1 MADTHRIYKKQNYI
15 FTSILVVFL
24 LALTACQADPIPIT
38 GETPPPDPMIEATPP
53 PAPVEEPT
61 PVPTPAVQPDPTPI
75 PEMEVEEAELAV
87 AETDEFGEI
96 LVGNDGMTLYMFAID
111 GPNESNCDE
120 DCLVLWPPL
129 LTEGDPILGE
139 GVDPDLVGTA
149 ETVDGSLMV
158 TYNQMPLYFWI
169 QDQQPGDTTGQGFG
183 EVWFVISPE
192 GEPVGMDE
200 PAAMPEPEDADPD
213 VAAAEEE
220 ADLEVASDTRFGD
233 ILVDR
238 DGMTL
243 YMFMRDEPNVSN
255 CTGACLVT
263 WPPLVIEGEPIL
275 GEGVDPDLIGSA
287 ELEDGRQIMTYNGMP
302 LYYYVQDNEPGDFNG
317 QGFGSVWFVVSPEG
331 EIVREEVQ
339 SQSEPASTS
348 PGDYG
353 DDYGDDYGYP

>member
-1 MADTHRIYKKQNYI
+1 MTVYQLQRKNW
-15 FTSILVVFL
+15 LVVFL
-24 LALTACQADPIPIT
+24 GLFLALLLVLSACQTEPIPLT
-38 GETPPPDPMIEATPP
+38 GLTPTPDPVEEAAPPPT
-53 PAPVEEPT
+53 PAPEPT
-61 PVPTPAVQPDPTPI
+61 PVPTPTVQPDPTPT
-75 PEMEVEEAELAV
+75 PEMEEVEEAELSV
-87 AETDEFGEI
+87 ADTAEFGEI
-96 LVGNDGMTLYMFAID
+96 LVGNEGMTLYMFAID
-111 GPNESNCDE
+111 GPNQSNCDE

-129 LTEGDPILGE
+129 LTEGNPTLGA

-183 EVWFVISPE
+183 EVWFVVSPE
-192 GEPVGMDE
+192 GEPIGMDE
-200 PAAMPEPEDADPD
+200 PAAMTEPEVETEAEE
-213 VAAAEEE
+213 VEMAEEE

-255 CTGACLVT
+255 CTGACLDT
-263 WPPLVIEGEPIL
+263 WPPLVIEDEPVL

-287 ELEDGRQIMTYNGMP
+287 ELEDGRQIVTYNGMP

-331 EIVREEVQ
+331 EIVREDVQ
-339 SQSEPASTS
+339 SQSGSS
-348 PGDYG
+348 DSSF
-353 DDYGDDYGYP
+353 DDYEDDYGYP